1 MKRYIKQSKKGFT
14 LVETLLATF
23 ILVVVSTMLINGF
36 ISTMG
41 YSYQTSV
48 YSKSGA
54 MNYEGCSDWVAGWY
68 NLRPAN
74 LGADDNRE
82 VMFASFEGSSSDTTL
97 EFKNPYPAKIENLR
111 VAVVSQTSLTG
122 TVPNSL
128 SGYEFAP
135 KTDAYVDNR
144 TCFVYCPEYIR
155 KGSDE
160 ATLGKIVVMADYSA
174 TPVKYYW
181 VVDTG
186 SEYLTGATK
195 VSGTPIGT

>member
-1 MKRYIKQSKKGFT
+1 MKRCIKQSKKGFT

-23 ILVVVSTMLINGF
+23 ILVVVSTMLVNGF

-54 MNYEGCSDWVAGWY
+54 KNYEGCSTFVAGWY
-68 NLRPAN
+68 NDRPQAK
-74 LGADDNRE
+74 GDDDYRE
-82 VMFASFEGSSSDTTL
+82 VRADSFTGSSNMRTL
-97 EFKNPYPAKIENLR
+97 EFKHSYGAKLENLS
-111 VAVVSQTSLTG
+111 VVVVPKTDLTG
-122 TVPNSL
+122 TVPNNL
-128 SGYEFAP
+128 SGYDFAP
-135 KTDAYVDNR
+135 TKDARVDNR
-144 TCFVYCPEYIR
+144 TCFVYCPEYI
-155 KGSDE
+155 KNGSD
-160 ATLGKIVVMADYSA
+160 ASTLGKIVVMADYSS

-195 VSGTPIGT
+195 VSTDPIGS